1 MQDLGL
7 DPSRHAYD
15 CLVRAVVSQ
24 RHFKDGME
32 ILKKMKQNNLKP
44 LDSTLAALSVSC
56 SRALELDLAEAFLNQ
71 IAGYPHLY
79 PYGALLAACDEM
91 VPANNNCIFVTVM

>member
-1 MQDLGL
+1 MEKAMVAGKRKLL
-7 DPSRHAYD
+7 R
-15 CLVRAVVSQ
+15 LMENRQ
-24 RHFKDGME
+24 RHSLQLLHNLQ
-32 ILKKMKQNNLKP
+32 LKKMKQNNLKP

-91 VPANNNCIFVTVM
+91 NITRMSNRV